1 MPWAFG
7 RATRV
12 DSQDPSEFAQD
23 HRRSPRAGATGLA
36 DQGGSAKEWRRRY
49 PPAQMIEYEDNVGC
63 ET

>member
-36 DQGGSAKEWRRRY
+36 DQGDQQRSGKGDTR
-49 PPAQMIEYEDNVGC
+49 PPR
-63 ET
+63 